1 MRGAR
6 YRSCLLL
13 LVAGLLVVPLPA
25 AADGPP
31 AGVIVWG
38 CRSGADP
45 APCNVPA
52 AAATG
57 VTAIAAGLVHSLALK
72 LDGSVIAWGCPASDD
87 YGQCTVPA
95 AVRSGVTAISA
106 GLAHSLAVKK
116 GGVIAWG
123 CKGAAFGD
131 PTDDG
136 QCTVP
141 AAAASGVT
149 AVAAG
154 ASHSLALRKDG
165 RVVAWGCAGSADRGQ
180 CTVPAAARSGV
191 TAIAAGLFHS
201 LALKN
206 GGVLAW
212 GCGGSNPATCAVP
225 AAAASGVTAI
235 AAGPFHSLA
244 LKDGGVLAW
253 GCGFGIDAGQC
264 SVPPAATSGVT
275 AIAAGSAHSLAL
287 KNGGVL
293 AWGCDRSGVNPAP
306 CTVPAAAAGGVSAIA
321 AAGLSLSLFAH
332 LEQTI
337 TVVRHAPP
345 KATYKQ
351 SFTVAASSSSGL
363 PVAYGSSGACS
374 NAGASFTM
382 KSGTGRCRVRYD
394 QPGGGSFGTARVVE
408 SVSARKAAQR
418 IRFGALAGKT
428 YGTADFRV
436 RASASSGLR
445 VSFAARGSCTV
456 RGTTVHITSAGSC
469 TLTASQRGNANYNAA
484 ASVSQSFTIARGTP

>member
-1 MRGAR
+1 
-6 YRSCLLL
+6 
-13 LVAGLLVVPLPA
+13 
-25 AADGPP
+25 
-31 AGVIVWG
+31 
-38 CRSGADP
+38 
-45 APCNVPA
+45 
-52 AAATG
+52 
-57 VTAIAAGLVHSLALK
+57 
-72 LDGSVIAWGCPASDD
+72 VIAWGCPASDD

-191 TAIAAGLFHS
+191 TAIAAGLF
-201 LALKN
+201 
-206 GGVLAW
+206 
-212 GCGGSNPATCAVP
+212 
-225 AAAASGVTAI
+225 
-235 AAGPFHSLA
+235 
-244 LKDGGVLAW
+244 
-253 GCGFGIDAGQC
+253 
-264 SVPPAATSGVT
+264 
-275 AIAAGSAHSLAL
+275 HSLAL

-484 ASVSQSFTIARGTP
+484 ASVSQSFTIARGSP

>member
-191 TAIAAGLFHS
+191 TAIAAGLF
-201 LALKN
+201 
-206 GGVLAW
+206 
-212 GCGGSNPATCAVP
+212 
-225 AAAASGVTAI
+225 
-235 AAGPFHSLA
+235 
-244 LKDGGVLAW
+244 
-253 GCGFGIDAGQC
+253 
-264 SVPPAATSGVT
+264 
-275 AIAAGSAHSLAL
+275 HSLAL